1 MLEECPI
8 VIVTYNRAGAL
19 RQTLERL
26 HDLPE
31 RPPLLVI
38 DNGSTDETERTCKPF
53 GSRVRFFKL
62 RRNIG
67 AAARTIGAREAGTPF
82 VAFCDDDCAWMPGS
96 LQLGVDL
103 FKRHP
108 DVAVLNGRVL
118 IGETDRPDPACQEMR
133 AAGNIEGLPGVP
145 IVYFMA
151 GASVMRRAPFL
162 DAGGYDA
169 RYFIG
174 AEESLLSLDLAARG
188 WQIWYCDDLI
198 VRHYA
203 SPLNRDPE
211 TRRRLIMRNRLWT
224 TLLRRSAVSALQM
237 LAHYA
242 KLACSDRIARA
253 ALREAIAAL
262 PWILRE
268 RKPIPFELERR
279 VRAVDSR
286 LTT

>member
-1 MLEECPI
+1 MLDECPI
-8 VIVTYNRAGAL
+8 VIVTYNRARTL

-31 RPPLLVI
+31 RPPLLVL
-38 DNGSTDETERTCKPF
+38 DNGSTDDTERICKPF

-67 AAARTIGAREAGTPF
+67 AAARTIGAREAASPY

-96 LQLGVDL
+96 LQSAVEC
-103 FKRHP
+103 FEKHS

-118 IGETDRPDPACQEMR
+118 IGESDRADPACQEMR
-133 AAGNIEGLPGVP
+133 AGQSIEGLPGVP

-162 DAGGYDA
+162 DAGGYNA

-174 AEESLLSLDLAARG
+174 AEESLLALDLAARG

-211 TRRRLIMRNRLWT
+211 LRRQLVLRNRLWT
-224 TLLRRSAVSALQM
+224 MLLRRSAASALHTVAKYVR
-237 LAHYA
+237 LAYH
-242 KLACSDRIARA
+242 DRTARA

-268 RKPIPFELERR
+268 RKPIPFELEQR
-279 VRAVDSR
+279 VQAVDNR
-286 LTT
+286 LFT